1 MLQAGV
7 EDVVGTVSGR
17 MQLPKSLKYEK
28 HLKVFETRPLR
39 LLNSY
44 GQAAYGAKTDMVG
57 GGDADGDE

>member
-1 MLQAGV
+1 MLQAGA
-7 EDVVGTVSGR
+7 EEVVGTVFGR
-17 MQLPKSLKYEK
+17 MKLPTSLKYET
-28 HLKVFETRPLR
+28 HLKVFETRPLW